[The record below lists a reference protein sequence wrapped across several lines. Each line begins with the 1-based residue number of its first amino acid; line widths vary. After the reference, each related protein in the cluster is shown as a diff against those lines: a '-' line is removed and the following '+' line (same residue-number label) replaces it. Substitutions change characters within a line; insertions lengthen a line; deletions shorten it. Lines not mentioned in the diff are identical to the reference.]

1 MATVTKNNGTTQP
14 VVNVGDITASSNA
27 VIIATGVA
35 GPVNAYNIQVV
46 AGRLDNEL
54 GRGLNGTPGAVET
67 MLGVISGNATIL
79 AYQVDTGASA
89 ANCQLSVIT
98 ERSSWTVDTLKASL
112 RALSANI
119 GANGT
124 VTTTTLDVRNVGI
137 KLAATATTG

>member
-14 VVNVGDITASSNA
+14 VVNVGDNITKSANA
-27 VIIATGVA
+27 VVIATGIA
-35 GPVNAYNIQVV
+35 GPIEAYNIQIV

-54 GRGLNGTPGAVET
+54 GRGLDGTPGAVET

-79 AYQVDTGASA
+79 AYQVDIGATA

-98 ERSSWTVDTLKASL
+98 ERSSWTAATLKTSL

-124 VTTTTLDVRNVGI
+124 VTTTTLDVRDVGI
-137 KLAATATTG
+137 KLAATS